1 VLAAQHGSTDVV
13 QSLAWSTSGRGRAID
28 PNPHAPALTSKG
40 VSVCAPAP
48 TPRLGRASAAAA
60 LPWRPQGAA
69 LSL

>member
-1 VLAAQHGSTDVV
+1 GS
-13 QSLAWSTSGRGRAID
+13 AWFNRCCEVTGLVD
-28 PNPHAPALTSKG
+28 G

-69 LSL
+69 SSS

>member
-1 VLAAQHGSTDVV
+1 MVVVEESGS
-13 QSLAWSTSGRGRAID
+13 AWFNRCCSVTGLVD
-28 PNPHAPALTSKG
+28 G

-69 LSL
+69 SSS